1 MNYLIASDVH
11 GSPSTLKKLIS
22 YIDKFDVSKV
32 FLLGDLYYS
41 GARNI
46 PPSDYFPK
54 DVVSLLNSIKDK
66 VISVKGNCESDV
78 DLMVSEFVIADD
90 LYLNLFNKDIF
101 LTHGHKYSF
110 DNLPKFKCDIFIQG
124 HTHISKI
131 ERKDGMLLLNPGSI
145 TLPKDNNKSF
155 MIMNEEKVTL
165 YDLDSLQVLKE
176 EILWA

>member
-1 MNYLIASDVH
+1 MNYLIASDIH
-11 GSPSTLKKLIS
+11 GSPSTIKKLLS
-22 YIDKFDVSKV
+22 YVDKFDIKKI

-41 GARNI
+41 GARNV

-54 DVVSLLNSIKDK
+54 DVVSILNSYKDK
-66 VISVKGNCESDV
+66 IISVKGNCESDV

-90 LYLNLFNKDIF
+90 LYIRLFDKDIF

-110 DNLPKFKCDIFIQG
+110 DNLPKFKVDIFIQG

-131 ERKDGMLLLNPGSI
+131 ERKENMLLLNPGSI

-155 MIMNEEKVTL
+155 MILNEKKVTL
-165 YDLDSLQVLKE
+165 YDLDSLEVLKE
-176 EILWA
+176 SYL